1 MRKLIAYAAAVF
13 FFISFSANAAAET
26 FQFKYHAGEKYRIL
40 SKVDQN
46 VFIDGVFHHQAQIL
60 NRIAVEVA
68 VVQGN
73 SGFLE
78 ADFRTSEE
86 ATDRVSVFRWGQHY
100 YSEYWRGRLGYYDID
115 DKYFMPVVRNVPVFP
130 ERNIEIGEMWS
141 AMGSEA
147 HDFRDTFGIS
157 EALRFPIPVVY
168 TYLGKK
174 EKDGKEWDHIEIRY
188 NVFHKPQRIANS
200 VLYPVRITG
209 FSHQFLFWDNVR
221 GRPYAYEEEYSFVFS
236 MSNGSSIEWTGTA
249 EAKVIE
255 SSLMD
260 KDLVAKQVEEDIIT
274 LGIEDTE
281 VETTD
286 LGVTLRMENI
296 QFLPD
301 SAVLLDSE
309 KDKLRRIAGILKK
322 YPERDILITGHTA
335 FAGTAEG
342 RRILSQE
349 RAAAVG
355 QYLLELGVRDRE
367 RLITR
372 GIGAEEPLADNSTEA
387 GRRKNRRVEITI
399 MEN

>member
-1 MRKLIAYAAAVF
+1 MRKIIAYSAAAVF
-13 FFISFSANAAAET
+13 LILFSAHAAAEP
-26 FQFKYHAGEKYRIL
+26 FQFKYHEGEKYRIL

-46 VFIDGVFHHQAQIL
+46 VFIDGTFHHQAQIL

-68 VVQGN
+68 KVEGDA
-73 SGFLE
+73 GFLK

-86 ATDRVSVFRWGQHY
+86 ATDRVSVFTWGQHY
-100 YSEYWRGRLGYYDID
+100 YSEYWRDRLGHYDIAD
-115 DKYFMPVVRNVPVFP
+115 SYFMPVVRNVPVFP
-130 ERNIEIGEMWS
+130 ERDIEVGETWS
-141 AMGSEA
+141 AIGSEA
-147 HDFRDTFGIS
+147 HDFRDTFGLS
-157 EALRFPIPVVY
+157 EPLRFPIPVVY
-168 TYLGKK
+168 TYLGEK

-188 NVFHKPQRIANS
+188 NVFHKPEQITNS
-200 VLYPVRITG
+200 TLYPVRITG

-255 SSLMD
+255 SSVMD
-260 KDLVAKQVEEDIIT
+260 KDLVAQQVEEDIIT

-301 SAVLLDSE
+301 SAVLLESE

-335 FAGTAEG
+335 LAGTAEG
-342 RRILSQE
+342 RKVLSQE

-355 QYLLELGVRDRE
+355 QYLLALGVRDRE

-372 GIGAEEPLADNSTEA
+372 GVGAREPRADNSTET

-399 MEN
+399 LEN